1 MQKHFI
7 EFLKDFT
14 GYDFEISKN
23 KRKKNA
29 VYLKIKPYQ
38 EKRKFTALQRL
49 KPKRIE
55 MNGLS
60 EIYIEFNIERI
71 ELYIKNKREYQ
82 KKRR

>member
-38 EKRKFTALQRL
+38 EKAKFTALQRL
-49 KPKRIE
+49 KPERIE